1 MLLLRGVDY
10 RSKEMLDLAME
21 CKNLEVLGMILTWDV
36 KGKETGASQLPS
48 LLLFKFIH
56 LDRR

>member
-1 MLLLRGVDY
+1 
-10 RSKEMLDLAME
+10 LDLAME